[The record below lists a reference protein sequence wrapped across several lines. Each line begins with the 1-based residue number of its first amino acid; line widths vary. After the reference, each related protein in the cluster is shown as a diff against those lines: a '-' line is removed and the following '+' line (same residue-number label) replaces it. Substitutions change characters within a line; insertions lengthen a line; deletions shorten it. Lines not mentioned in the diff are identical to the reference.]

1 MGDFGKFLLLKHL
14 FAGETIA
21 LIWYLYPDEIHNT
34 DGSHTVEERNAN
46 VYRHCF
52 AIDAAMSECFN
63 AIHQHSKRHV
73 TLFETHP
80 PLAKVHYFKEAV
92 VGEGAEYRKDWL
104 TRALAFIRKHHARV
118 VCLDP
123 DNGVEP
129 ASMQQLSIHKQG
141 KYASYAEIEA
151 FFELEEV
158 AHLLIYQH
166 FHRQCSH
173 ELQMQK
179 AKERFENLY
188 EGRLHVTI
196 IRHNPVQARF
206 YIMLSKPEGCCADPL
221 ALEGFRYG
229 AKAFFSVFQSEL
241 T

>member
-34 DGSHTVEERNAN
+34 DGSHTVEKRNAN
-46 VYRHCF
+46 VYRHCH
-52 AIDAAMSECFN
+52 AVDAAMSECFN
-63 AIHQHSKRHV
+63 AIHQHGQRHV
-73 TLFETHP
+73 GLFETHP
-80 PLAKVHYFKEAV
+80 PLAKVHYFKEAITR
-92 VGEGAEYRKDWL
+92 EGVQDRKGWL
-104 TRALAFIRKHHARV
+104 LRALDFIRTHQARI

-123 DNGVEP
+123 DNGVEIGG
-129 ASMQQLSIHKQG
+129 MQRLPLPKRG

-151 FFELEEV
+151 FVALEGV

-173 ELQMQK
+173 ALQMQA
-179 AKERFENLY
+179 AKERFESLY

-206 YIMLSKPEGCCADPL
+206 YIMLSKPSFRPNTGL
-221 ALEGFRYG
+221 ALEGLRYG
-229 AKAFFSVFQSEL
+229 DKAFFGVV
-241 T
+241 